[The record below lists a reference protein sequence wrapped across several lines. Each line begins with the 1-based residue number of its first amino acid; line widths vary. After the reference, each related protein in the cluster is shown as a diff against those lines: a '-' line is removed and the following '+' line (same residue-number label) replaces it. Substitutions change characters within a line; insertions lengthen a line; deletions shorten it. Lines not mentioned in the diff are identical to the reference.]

1 MNLFEMHFKCI
12 KESMVHVMDLVER
25 VLRAL
30 SCGPKTTDEGAKQL
44 GVSWATANGLLLQLA
59 GSGKVKHVRKG
70 TRKCLLS

>member
-1 MNLFEMHFKCI
+1 MHFKCI